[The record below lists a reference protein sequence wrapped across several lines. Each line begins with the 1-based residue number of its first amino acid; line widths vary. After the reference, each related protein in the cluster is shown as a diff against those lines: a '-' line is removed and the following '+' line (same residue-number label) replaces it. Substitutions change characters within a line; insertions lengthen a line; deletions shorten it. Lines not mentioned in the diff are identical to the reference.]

1 MAGFL
6 RQQLPH
12 SGLHAL
18 HAADVKGGVV
28 RCGVLQERGQGRAG
42 QEVQRC
48 WEPVEEPQ
56 EVHRQCGC
64 LKS

>member
-12 SGLHAL
+12 TGLHAL
-18 HAADVKGGVV
+18 HAADVQGGVV
-28 RCGVLQERGQGRAG
+28 RCGVLQARGQGRAG
-42 QEVQRC
+42 QEVQGR
-48 WEPVEEPQ
+48 WEPVEESK
-56 EVHRQCGC
+56 EVHRPRGC